1 MKNKIFIILA
11 SLVAV
16 VAAWLVLFPGKN
28 PLTIL
33 KGATPGLTNAPGQ
46 TPATISDHTQNGSF
60 TPAVETAGQP
70 AGFPITPDVHTYRAD
85 IAQIQKNM
93 NDFHGSSLVVDGYF
107 GPKTLAALKAYGYC
121 STGALTYAE
130 YDEILMLKD

>member
-1 MKNKIFIILA
+1 MKKNIFIILA
-11 SLVAV
+11 FLVVV

-33 KGATPGLTNAPGQ
+33 KGATPCQ

-85 IAQIQKNM
+85 IAQIQSNM